1 MFRDIDTEYGSIGI
15 SRSILTQ
22 IVTDAVEVYSGKA
35 WLGNAKAIFNIFSND
50 ENSNIDVVWDDE
62 GIHINIFLI
71 IKFGTS
77 ISRVTNGI
85 IDYIE
90 KNIKI
95 TFGDVPHKTRI
106 LVTGIESKQQVI
118 KRDIEV
124 VRE

>member
-1 MFRDIDTEYGSIGI
+1 MFRNIDTEYGSIGI
-15 SRSILTQ
+15 NKSIITQ
-22 IVTDAVEVYSGKA
+22 MVTDAVDVYSGKVR
-35 WLGNAKAIFNIFSND
+35 LGNAKAVFNIFSND
-50 ENSNIDVVWDDE
+50 ESSNIDIVWDDE
-62 GIHINIFLI
+62 GIYINIFLI

-90 KNIKI
+90 KNIKV
-95 TFGDVPHKTRI
+95 TFGDIPHKIRI

-124 VRE
+124 VR

>member
-1 MFRDIDTEYGSIGI
+1 MFRNRDTEYGSIGI
-15 SRSILTQ
+15 NKSIITQ
-22 IVTDAVEVYSGKA
+22 MVTDAVDAYSGKA
-35 WLGNAKAIFNIFSND
+35 RLGNAKAVFNIFSND
-50 ENSNIDVVWDDE
+50 ESSNIDIVWDDE
-62 GIHINIFLI
+62 GIYINIFLI

-90 KNIKI
+90 KNIKV
-95 TFGDVPHKTRI
+95 TFGDIPHKIRI

-124 VRE
+124 VR

>member
-1 MFRDIDTEYGSIGI
+1 MFRNTDTEYGSIGI
-15 SRSILTQ
+15 NKSIITQ
-22 IVTDAVEVYSGKA
+22 MVTDAVDAYSGKA
-35 WLGNAKAIFNIFSND
+35 RLGNAKAVFNIFSND
-50 ENSNIDVVWDDE
+50 ESSNIDIVWDDE
-62 GIHINIFLI
+62 GIYINIFLI

-90 KNIKI
+90 KNIKV
-95 TFGDVPHKTRI
+95 TFGDIPHKIRI

-124 VRE
+124 VR

>member
-1 MFRDIDTEYGSIGI
+1 MFRNIDTEYGSIGI
-15 SRSILTQ
+15 NKSIITQ
-22 IVTDAVEVYSGKA
+22 MVTDAVDAYSGKVR
-35 WLGNAKAIFNIFSND
+35 LGNAKAVFNIFSND
-50 ENSNIDVVWDDE
+50 ESSNIDIVWDYE
-62 GIHINIFLI
+62 GIYINIFLI

-90 KNIKI
+90 KNIKV
-95 TFGDVPHKTRI
+95 TFGDIPRKIRI

-124 VRE
+124 VR